1 VNAAFE
7 KTLAPAE
14 VHLAHRLESFGDV
27 VFGFTISQL
36 ALQFRLPVV
45 PSDLVTHW
53 PSYFA
58 YAVTFAAIAL
68 LWLSY
73 HRMLSTTFAPKPL
86 DIAITFLFLGFTGLV
101 PYAMYAFLHFAGTL
115 DGMRYGYGAYLV
127 CAVGTT
133 GTALVIRVRNY
144 LRGAAYLE
152 PDERLRT
159 YRRLAINSALMPI
172 FIAVLAMDISG
183 HLQLAWILAV
193 LPPLASALGRRLI
206 RTAPVPRLSAGTE
219 AAV

>member
-7 KTLAPAE
+7 KTLTPAQI
-14 VHLAHRLESFGDV
+14 HLAHRLESFGDV

-45 PSDLVTHW
+45 PSDLVTRW

-58 YAVTFAAIAL
+58 YAVTFAAIAA

-73 HRMLSTTFAPKPL
+73 HRMLSTTFAPNAL
-86 DIAITFLFLGFTGLV
+86 DIAITFVFLGFTGLV

-115 DGMRYGYGAYLV
+115 EGMRYGYGAYWV
-127 CAVGTT
+127 CATGTT
-133 GTALVIRVRNY
+133 VTALIIRVRNY
-144 LRGAAYLE
+144 LRGAPYLD
-152 PDERLRT
+152 PDDRLRT
-159 YRRLAINSALMPI
+159 FRRLAINSVLMPL
-172 FIAVLAMDISG
+172 FIVVLVMDVYDRLELG
-183 HLQLAWILAV
+183 WILALCV
-193 LPPLASALGRRLI
+193 PLASVLGRRLI
-206 RTAPVPRLSAGTE
+206 RTAPVPRLPAGTE